1 MEPNVGK
8 HKPVG
13 GIAAVRLYAPG
24 DIRGA
29 SFGSDGCYVTLAGT
43 ADEESLFDDRSVF
56 EEMCDG
62 SRGPVS
68 VRHTLT
74 LVSDRNLSGK
84 WLSEEFLRSALVEG
98 FVAYIR
104 LNDGRT
110 LLGGYSER
118 LGGEQPLRLVS
129 LHSQSG
135 AGLSDTPTLTLVLAS
150 EDTSP
155 ASLITNP

>member
-24 DIRGA
+24 DVGSV
-29 SFGSDGCYVTLAGT
+29 SFSDDGCRVVFSGT
-43 ADEESLFDDRSVF
+43 AEEFPLLDDRSSF
-56 EEMCDG
+56 EELCDG
-62 SRGPVS
+62 SGGPVS

-74 LVSDRNLSGK
+74 LVSDRNMAGEWLSG
-84 WLSEEFLRSALVEG
+84 EFLSRALLDG

-110 LLGGYSER
+110 LLAGYSDR

-129 LHSQSG
+129 LLSQSG
-135 AGLSDTPTLTLVLAS
+135 TGLSDSPELTLVLAS
-150 EDTSP
+150 EDTAP
-155 ASLITNP
+155 AASITNP

>member
-8 HKPVG
+8 YKPVG

-24 DIRGA
+24 DVGSA
-29 SFGSDGCYVTLAGT
+29 SFGSNGCYVVFSGT
-43 ADEESLFDDRSVF
+43 ADEVPLLDDRSGF
-56 EEMCDG
+56 EELCSG
-62 SRGPVS
+62 SPGPVS

-74 LVSDRNLSGK
+74 LVSDRNMAGEWFSGDFLSRA
-84 WLSEEFLRSALVEG
+84 LSEG

-135 AGLSDTPTLTLVLAS
+135 AGLSDSPTLTLVLAS
-150 EDTSP
+150 EDAEP
-155 ASLITNP
+155 AATITNP